1 MLIYSYLNYEHAYH
15 DLIWSKDQE
24 PELIVVHSQIE
35 ASGDQVMQQKSLD
48 WIERKKLDIVFCI
61 ITVGS
66 VIYPAWHILQSFIQI
81 NYISN
86 YLDYNF

>member
-15 DLIWSKDQE
+15 DLIWSEDQE

-48 WIERKKLDIVFCI
+48 
-61 ITVGS
+61 
-66 VIYPAWHILQSFIQI
+66 
-81 NYISN
+81 
-86 YLDYNF
+86 

>member
-35 ASGDQVMQQKSLD
+35 ASVDQVMQQKSLD
-48 WIERKKLDIVFCI
+48 
-61 ITVGS
+61 
-66 VIYPAWHILQSFIQI
+66 
-81 NYISN
+81 
-86 YLDYNF
+86 